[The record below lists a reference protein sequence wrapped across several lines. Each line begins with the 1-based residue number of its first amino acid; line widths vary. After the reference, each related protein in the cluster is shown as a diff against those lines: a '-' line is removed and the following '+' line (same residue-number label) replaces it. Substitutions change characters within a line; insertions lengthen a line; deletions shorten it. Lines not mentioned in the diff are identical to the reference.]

1 MQTILTP
8 TGVLFFF
15 VIVRTVLSRTT
26 EFGGYVSG
34 KVVLDT
40 LDSPFEIRKDV
51 IIEGDASLV
60 IRPGVEL
67 RFAPGIGITVMR
79 DGILEAKLRT
89 QISLGRDYESA

>member
-1 MQTILTP
+1 MKMVLKK
-8 TGVLFFF
+8 GLFFL
-15 VIVRTVLSRTT
+15 VIVRTVLCRTT

-34 KVVLDT
+34 KVVLDP

-51 IIEGDASLV
+51 IIEGDSSLV

-79 DGILEAKLRT
+79 DGILEAKV
-89 QISLGRDYESA
+89 SLHFQLFPGKHK

>member
-8 TGVLFFF
+8 AGVVFFF
-15 VIVRTVLSRTT
+15 VIVFRTVLGRTT

-51 IIEGDASLV
+51 IIEGDSSLI

-79 DGILEAKLRT
+79 DGILDAKVSSFK
-89 QISLGRDYESA
+89 IP